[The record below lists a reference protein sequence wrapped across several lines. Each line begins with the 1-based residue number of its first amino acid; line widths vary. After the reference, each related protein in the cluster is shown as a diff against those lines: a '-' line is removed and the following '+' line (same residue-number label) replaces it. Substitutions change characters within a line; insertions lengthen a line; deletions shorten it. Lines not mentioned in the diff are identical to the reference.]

1 MIRLTRLN
9 NEPFVL
15 NAIMIE
21 QVQAYADTSI
31 SLLNGKKVIVKE
43 SEEEIIENVT
53 AFYHQIG
60 FPALPLKAGEKNE

>member
-9 NEPFVL
+9 NERFVL

-31 SLLNGKKVIVKE
+31 SLLNGKKVFVKE
-43 SEEEIIENVT
+43 SEEEIIQKVT

-60 FPALPLKAGEKNE
+60 FPALPLKAGEKDE

>member
-21 QVQAYADTSI
+21 QVQAHADTSI
-31 SLLNGKKVIVKE
+31 SLLNGKKVFVKE
-43 SEEEIIENVT
+43 SEEEIIQKVT
-53 AFYHQIG
+53 KFYHQIG
-60 FPALPLKAGEKNE
+60 FPVLPLKAGEKDE

>member
-31 SLLNGKKVIVKE
+31 SLLNGKKVFVKE
-43 SEEEIIENVT
+43 SEEEIIEKVT

-60 FPALPLKAGEKNE
+60 FPTLPLKAGEKNE